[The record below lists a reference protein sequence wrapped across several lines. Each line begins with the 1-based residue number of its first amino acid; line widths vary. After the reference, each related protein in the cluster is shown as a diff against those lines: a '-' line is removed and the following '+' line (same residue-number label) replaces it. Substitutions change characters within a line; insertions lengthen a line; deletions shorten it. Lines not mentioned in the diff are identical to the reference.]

1 MTSCDHPISP
11 DNTTSER
18 EFDGEDQACGDTR
31 SIEAIGETP
40 RQQVSQPGY
49 TSESLRMLDSE
60 EGQLNAVFA
69 CFGSAVQHAQLFE
82 QSLTRFL
89 MMYNKISS
97 DSASIEDIGRKMT
110 MGELLRKVR
119 KYVAITDDAIE
130 ERFSTAVEQRN
141 YLSHRFFLECSSA
154 LESTEGRLQLIYY
167 LTRVERILDRSRVT
181 VNSMRIAMC
190 RTVGIEDEWAQ
201 DYSS

>member
-1 MTSCDHPISP
+1 MNACDHSIPEDSTP
-11 DNTTSER
+11 SER
-18 EFDGEDQACGDTR
+18 EFDGEDQVDGDTG
-31 SIEAIGETP
+31 SIEVIGETP
-40 RQQVSQPGY
+40 RQQISQPGY
-49 TSESLRMLDSE
+49 TSESLRMLESE

-97 DSASIEDIGRKMT
+97 DSVSVEDIGRKMT
-110 MGELLRKVR
+110 MGKLLSRVR
-119 KYVAITDDAIE
+119 KYIVFTDDAIE
-130 ERFSTAVEQRN
+130 ERFSTAVDQRN

-190 RTVGIEDEWAQ
+190 RTLGIEDEWAQ